1 MPRGVRKAAPAVV
14 EEQSNILEPFK
25 KIGKMDKNRFAKTAA
40 KMGISQEELL
50 SLMIQA
56 VAKGK
61 VKFATKTTY
70 EVK

>member
-1 MPRGVRKAAPAVV
+1 MARLVSVD
-14 EEQSNILEPFK
+14 ILANQASDVTGY
-25 KIGKMDKNRFAKTAA
+25 IVALQ
-40 KMGISQEELL
+40 MGISQEELL

-61 VKFATKTTY
+61 VKFATKTVY

>member
-1 MPRGVRKAAPAVV
+1 MPRGVKKAAPAV
-14 EEQSNILEPFK
+14 EEKENILEPFK
-25 KIGKMDKNRFAKTAA
+25 KIGKMDKNRFAKIAA

-50 SLMIQA
+50 GLAVQA

-61 VKFATKTTY
+61 VKFEAKKVY

>member
-1 MPRGVRKAAPAVV
+1 MPRGVRKAAPAV
-14 EEQSNILEPFK
+14 EEKVNILDSFK
-25 KIGKMDKNRFAKTAA
+25 KIGKTDKNRFAKLAA

-50 SLMIQA
+50 GLAVQA

-61 VKFATKTTY
+61 VKFEAKKVY

>member
-1 MPRGVRKAAPAVV
+1 MPRGVRKAVPAV
-14 EEQSNILEPFK
+14 EEKVNILDSFK
-25 KIGKMDKNRFAKTAA
+25 KIGKTDKNRFAKLAA

-50 SLMIQA
+50 GLAVQA

-61 VKFATKTTY
+61 VKFEAKKVY

>member
-1 MPRGVRKAAPAVV
+1 MPRGVKKAAPAVA
-14 EEQSNILEPFK
+14 EQGNILEPFK
-25 KIGKMDKNRFAKTAA
+25 NIGKMDKNRFAKTAA

-61 VKFATKTTY
+61 VQFATKTTY

>member
-1 MPRGVRKAAPAVV
+1 MPRGVRKAASAV
-14 EEQSNILEPFK
+14 EEKVNILDSFK
-25 KIGKMDKNRFAKTAA
+25 KIGKTDKNRFAKLAA

-50 SLMIQA
+50 GLAVQA

-61 VKFATKTTY
+61 VKFEAKKVY

>member
-1 MPRGVRKAAPAVV
+1 MPRGVRKAAPAV
-14 EEQSNILEPFK
+14 EENGNILDSFK
-25 KIGKMDKNRFAKTAA
+25 KIGKVDKNRFAKLAT

-50 SLMIQA
+50 GLAVQA

-61 VKFATKTTY
+61 VKFEAKKVY

>member
-1 MPRGVRKAAPAVV
+1 MPRGVKKAAPAVEDQV
-14 EEQSNILEPFK
+14 NILEPFK
-25 KIGKMDKNRFAKTAA
+25 NIGKMDKNRFAKVAA

-50 SLMIQA
+50 GLAVQA

-61 VKFATKTTY
+61 VKFEAKKVY

>member
-1 MPRGVRKAAPAVV
+1 MPRGVKKVV
-14 EEQSNILEPFK
+14 PEVAEQGNILEPFK
-25 KIGKMDKNRFAKTAA
+25 NIGKMDKNRFAKTAA

-61 VKFATKTTY
+61 VQFTTKTTY

>member
-1 MPRGVRKAAPAVV
+1 
-14 EEQSNILEPFK
+14 
-25 KIGKMDKNRFAKTAA
+25 
-40 KMGISQEELL
+40 MGISQEELL

-61 VKFATKTTY
+61 VKFATKTVY